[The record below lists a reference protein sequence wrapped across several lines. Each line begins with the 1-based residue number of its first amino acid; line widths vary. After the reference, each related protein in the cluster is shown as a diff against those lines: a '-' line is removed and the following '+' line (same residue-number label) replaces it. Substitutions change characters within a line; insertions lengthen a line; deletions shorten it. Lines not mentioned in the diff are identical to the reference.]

1 MHSTLVVEEQYT
13 YSSTKYACI
22 NSPQLNEVVDS
33 LRVLLAISTRT
44 WCTRLLA
51 SMHTLARVDVRHYI
65 AATCYLGRCI
75 LLLLASITIHS

>member
-33 LRVLLAISTRT
+33 LRVLLAISTRRGVILVFSNVLVLIDYERT
-44 WCTRLLA
+44 ST
-51 SMHTLARVDVRHYI
+51 TL
-65 AATCYLGRCI
+65 
-75 LLLLASITIHS
+75 